1 MSAIEITR
9 ADGRRLATV
18 TVADTAL
25 RAARGLSFRAPI
37 AADAGM
43 WFPKVASIHMMGM
56 RFPLDVLFMG
66 EAAADGTREIM
77 AIARGVRPWTGLA
90 ACRGADGCL
99 ELVAGAADTLRVG
112 ERLGFRAV

>member
-9 ADGRRLATV
+9 ANGERLATV
-18 TVADTAL
+18 TVADSAV

-43 WFPKVASIHMMGM
+43 WFPTVASIHMMGM

-66 EAAADGTREIM
+66 PAADDTREILS
-77 AIARGVRPWTGLA
+77 IARGVRPWIGLA
-90 ACRGADGCL
+90 AYRGADGCL
-99 ELVAGAADTLRVG
+99 ELVAGTADTLRVG